1 MLYKKTKLPKKLLAV
16 VLAALLV
23 LALFP
28 VTALAIDFTGSGNST
43 VTFQVG
49 KYSEDTYDTSG
60 TGVNT
65 GVVSLVHESGTL
77 PSGIS
82 FAYTQG
88 NPFGTGTRSIYGTPA
103 VGTVNTYPMQYYD
116 VSNYAVKYTFT
127 VVVEKG
133 PVTIVQDDITAT
145 ATDIGTNISLSPSIR
160 NGNNEGIPAGSTH
173 APTLTYSGGDPNVAI
188 VDANG
193 NVTIHGLGTT
203 TIYIDSNETGSYT
216 AAQKTVTVTVNKANP
231 AVSLVGAE
239 PSGMVGAVDDKTVT
253 VAVMASYNQ
262 NIDFT
267 CDINGIQKTA
277 SRSGNGNVSFAFA
290 AAELNTL
297 AAGSYPITVS
307 SMETTNNNAIEWT
320 EVGRLTVN
328 GSPAITGP
336 DSMELTEG
344 YAATSTGA
352 YTITGW
358 PAATVTKTSGDAN
371 ITWNDTNKTLDIAP
385 GLTKG
390 TYSVTLTASNSILPD
405 ATLNFTLTVI
415 EPAPPQEVVYP
426 FTTNFGTYTGQSEGL
441 RGIIDANISAFTGLE
456 VNGELLHGSNY
467 TTNAG
472 STIITLHPSYLDTL
486 DNGTYTVRALFMDGY
501 AEGSFIV
508 NRQDN
513 AVSVTGVALDKST
526 ANVTVG
532 NTVQLTATVLPDNA
546 TDKGVTWASSDTS
559 VATVDANG
567 KVKGVNSGT
576 ATITVTTDDG
586 GYTATCKVTV
596 TSSPQTGKVTET
608 KAADSPQTGDSGNMM
623 LWIVTGLSSILISLY
638 LLVWRKRQQLK
649 ENA

>member
-16 VLAALLV
+16 VLAALLM

-60 TGVNT
+60 TGVNP

-88 NPFGTGTRSIYGTPA
+88 NPLGTGTRSIYGTPA
-103 VGTVNTYPMQYYD
+103 AGTVNTYPMQYYD
-116 VSNYAVKYTFT
+116 VNNNIVKYTFT

-216 AAQKTVTVTVNKANP
+216 ATQKTVTVTVNKADP
-231 AVSLVGAE
+231 IVTLVGAE
-239 PSGMVGAVDDKTVT
+239 PSGMVGAMDDTTIT

-267 CDINGIQKTA
+267 CDISGIQKTA

-297 AAGSYPITVS
+297 AAGNYPITVS
-307 SMETTNNNAIEWT
+307 SEETANNNAIAGT
-320 EVGRLTVN
+320 VVGNLHVN
-328 GSPAITGP
+328 QAPAITGP
-336 DSMELTEG
+336 EHMELTEG
-344 YAATSTGA
+344 YAAASTGA

-358 PAATVTKTSGDAN
+358 PAVTVTPSDARF
-371 ITWNDTNKTLDIAP
+371 TWDDTNKKLNIPA

-390 TYSVTLTASNSILPD
+390 TYTVTLTASNSILPD

-426 FTTNFGTYTGQSEGL
+426 FTTNFGTYTGQVEGL
-441 RGIIDANISAFTGLE
+441 KGVIDANISAFTGLE

-467 TTNAG
+467 STNAG

-486 DNGTYTVRALFMDGY
+486 ANGTYTVRAVFTDGY
-501 AEGSFIV
+501 AEGSFII

-532 NTVQLTATVLPDNA
+532 KTVQLTATVSPSNA
-546 TDKGVTWASSDTS
+546 TSKGVTWASSDTS
-559 VATVDANG
+559 IATVDANG
-567 KVKGVNSGT
+567 KVKGVKSGT

-596 TSSPQTGKVTET
+596 TN
-608 KAADSPQTGDSGNMM
+608 AADSPQTGDSGNMM
-623 LWIVTGLSSILISLY
+623 LWIITGLSSILIGLY

-649 ENA
+649 ENT

>member
-16 VLAALLV
+16 VLAALLM

-60 TGVNT
+60 TGVNP

-88 NPFGTGTRSIYGTPA
+88 NPLGTGTRSIYGTPA
-103 VGTVNTYPMQYYD
+103 AGTVNTYPMQYYD
-116 VSNYAVKYTFT
+116 VNNNIVKYTFT

-133 PVTIVQDDITAT
+133 PVTIEQNDVTKSA
-145 ATDIGTNISLSPSIR
+145 ADIGTTVQLTPTIK
-160 NGNNEGIPAGSTH
+160 NGNGAEILSGSQD
-173 APTLTYSGGDPNVAI
+173 APTLTYSSANPNVAT

-193 NVTIHGLGTT
+193 LVTIQGVGTT
-203 TIYIDSNETGSYT
+203 TVTIDSIETGSYT
-216 AAQKTVTVTVNKANP
+216 AAQKVVTVTVNKANP

-297 AAGSYPITVS
+297 AAGNYPITVS
-307 SMETTNNNAIEWT
+307 SEETANNNAIAGT
-320 EVGRLTVN
+320 VVGNLHVN
-328 GSPAITGP
+328 QAPAINGP
-336 DSMELTEG
+336 TSMFLTEG
-344 YAATSTGA
+344 YAAASTGA

-358 PAATVTKTSGDAN
+358 PDVTVTPSDARF
-371 ITWNDTNKTLDIAP
+371 TWDDTNKKLNIPA

-390 TYSVTLTASNSILPD
+390 TYTVTLTASNSILPD
-405 ATLNFTLTVI
+405 ATLDFTLTVN
-415 EPAPPQEVVYP
+415 EPAPPQDTVYP

-441 RGIIDANISAFTGLE
+441 TGIIDANISAFTGLE
-456 VNGELLHGSNY
+456 VNGQTLHGSNY
-467 TTNAG
+467 STNAG
-472 STIITLHPSYLDTL
+472 STVITLHPSYLNTL
-486 DNGTYTVRALFMDGY
+486 DNGTYTIRALFTDGY

-526 ANVTVG
+526 ASVTVDK
-532 NTVQLTATVLPDNA
+532 TVQLTVTVSPSNA
-546 TDKGVTWASSDTS
+546 TSKGVTWASSDTS
-559 VATVDANG
+559 IATVDANG
-567 KVKGVNSGT
+567 KVKGVKSGT

-596 TSSPQTGKVTET
+596 TSSPQTGKVTVT
-608 KAADSPQTGDSGNMM
+608 KAAGSPQTGDSGNMM
-623 LWIVTGLSSILISLY
+623 LWIITGLSSILIGLY